1 MNQDILYTAINERGF
16 TILVFCDHPNF
27 FSSWS
32 ITIEKEKNIFMIEHD
47 GRDGWLI
54 FYRQSTTGIF
64 EEIDRKISYN
74 LNSDEKISHCKAW
87 LSSNA

>member
-32 ITIEKEKNIFMIEHD
+32 ITIEKEKNVFMIEHD

-64 EEIDRKISYN
+64 EKIDRKISYN

>member
-32 ITIEKEKNIFMIEHD
+32 ITIEKEKNVFMIEHD

-54 FYRQSTTGIF
+54 FYRQSTTGIL

-87 LSSNA
+87 LLSNA

>member
-32 ITIEKEKNIFMIEHD
+32 ITIEKEKNVFMIEHD